1 MLSASAF
8 DSDLVNKIA
17 LDFGNATGLAVV
29 VVNIHG
35 EEISER
41 FNFTLFCQ
49 KMALFPLRVVD
60 YFHSTR

>member
-1 MLSASAF
+1 MTSVSSL
-8 DSDLVNKIA
+8 DSDLINKIA
-17 LDFGNATGLAVV
+17 LDFAHATGLAV

-49 KMALFPLRVVD
+49 KMR
-60 YFHSTR
+60 